1 MATAKVF
8 RHGRR
13 QLVEL
18 PPDFQLAGDEVEIRR
33 DGSELVLADVVEHH
47 PTPFG
52 VRLVE
57 LIQSLPEDVFE
68 NIKDN
73 RPPEEREGL

>member
-1 MATAKVF
+1 MATARVF
-8 RHGRR
+8 RHGSR

-18 PPDFQLAGDEVEIRR
+18 PQEFQLVGDKVEIRR
-33 DGSELVLADVVEHH
+33 DGQELVLAEVAEHD

-52 VRLVE
+52 LKLLE
-57 LIQSLPEDVFE
+57 LIQSLPEDMFE